1 MLYGS
6 VSPNH
11 FPNIG
16 IINETKQKYM
26 GSNNSPTP
34 MAIHAQLYSVY
45 YGHRFNSDIQ
55 ETHFICI
62 IMILINWTNSH
73 LCKRLHI
80 PNIEIQKN
88 FFQNESVKLGKY
100 MYCFSKYNIQ
110 ITIQNLNI
118 KFTKYFTN

>member
-80 PNIEIQKN
+80 PNKKNQKN